1 MAIKVRSI
9 TCPNCGAT
17 VSYDENKKTTRCEFC
32 GAELDMTEEY
42 GPKHDRMRD
51 DIQDMQI
58 RQIMKDMNGRN
69 SRKTDTAKTKK
80 TALTIVLSIV
90 GVYFFISLVGGLI
103 YFVVLGKKT
112 MQLAGTQSVSSPVEV
127 EVDPFVKLS
136 INYSGISGRASGRLS
151 DANVHDIST
160 LEKTTTGLEN
170 LSNGDTIT
178 VKYDTDTVKKGNT
191 KYVLTRTEK
200 TFTVSGLDEYVTD
213 VRDVG
218 EEDYEILKKG
228 AVSYAI
234 SECDSDFSSYVPGSF
249 EVCAV
254 YTLVKKDYSDQET
267 IFVVSFDYNEGDGV
281 KTGYFMA
288 EYSDM
293 TRLAS
298 GEYRINFNP
307 GVYIYSCESYFG
319 GFTLTSGHST
329 WDATYADVYLNNKAD
344 WFISVSYLSDELA
357 DKAE

>member
-9 TCPNCGAT
+9 TCPNCGAA
-17 VSYDENKKTTRCEFC
+17 VSYDESKKTTICEFC
-32 GAELDMTEEY
+32 GASLDMTEEY
-42 GPKHDRMRD
+42 GPKQDRMRD

-58 RQIMKDMNGRN
+58 KQIMNDMNGQGP
-69 SRKTDTAKTKK
+69 RKTDTAKAKK
-80 TALTIVLSIV
+80 IALTIVLSIV
-90 GVYFFISLVGGLI
+90 GVYFFFYLVGGLI
-103 YFVVLGKKT
+103 YFAVLGKKT
-112 MQLAGTQSVSSPVEV
+112 MQLSGSQSGSAPTVV

-151 DANVHDIST
+151 DTNVYDISK
-160 LEKTTTGLEN
+160 LEKTTTGMEN

-191 KYVLTRTEK
+191 EYVLTQTEK
-200 TFTVSGLDEYVTD
+200 TYTVSGLDEYVTD
-213 VRDVG
+213 VCDVG

-228 AVSYAI
+228 AVSLAK
-234 SECDSDFSSYVPGSF
+234 SQCDDDLSSYVPESF

-254 YTLVKKDYSDQET
+254 YTMVKKDYSDQVT
-267 IFVVSFDYNEGDGV
+267 IFVVSFDYDEGDGV

-288 EYSDM
+288 EYSDI
-293 TRLAS
+293 TALAS

-307 GVYIYSCESYFG
+307 GVYIYSRESYFG

-344 WFISVSYLSDELA
+344 WFICVSYMNDEIA
-357 DKAE
+357 GKTE

>member
-9 TCPNCGAT
+9 TCPNCGAS
-17 VSYDENKKTTRCEFC
+17 VSYDENKKTVKCEFC
-32 GAELDMTEEY
+32 GAALDMTEEY
-42 GPKHDRMRD
+42 GPKADRMRD

-58 RQIMKDMNGRN
+58 KQIMNDMNGQNPR
-69 SRKTDTAKTKK
+69 RTDTKKAKKL
-80 TALTIVLSIV
+80 ALTIILSIV
-90 GVYFFISLVGGLI
+90 GVYFFLYLIGGLI
-103 YFVVLGKKT
+103 YFTTVGKKVV
-112 MQLAGTQSVSSPVEV
+112 QLSGSQSGSSEKEV
-127 EVDPFVKLS
+127 EVDPFVKLN
-136 INYSGISGRASGRLS
+136 INYSGISGRASARLS
-151 DANVHDIST
+151 DTNVYDIST
-160 LEKTTTGLEN
+160 MEKTTTSMEN

-191 KYVLTRTEK
+191 KYILSRTEK
-200 TFTVSGLDEYVTD
+200 TYTVSGLDEYVTD
-213 VRDVG
+213 VRDIG

-228 AVSYAI
+228 AVNCAI

-254 YTLVKKDYSDQET
+254 YTLVKKDYSDQQT
-267 IFVVSFDYNEGDGV
+267 IFVVSFDYNEGGGV

-307 GVYIYSCESYFG
+307 GVYLYSCESYFG

-344 WFISVSYLSDELA
+344 WFICESYLNEELA
-357 DKAE
+357 GK